1 MPQKYR
7 FDLSLYFT
15 KFFVDDNHMKL
26 LMDPGVVLEELG
38 IKDEDSILSEIRSR
52 YAQLLNTLSGKFVN
66 KHLFV
71 YFRSSVCSLEHSPIY
86 IYFFREIDNHFFQG
100 WNMARRNKFLN

>member
-1 MPQKYR
+1 
-7 FDLSLYFT
+7 
-15 KFFVDDNHMKL
+15 MKL
-26 LMDPGVVLEELG
+26 LMDPSVVLEELG

-52 YAQLLNTLSGKFVN
+52 YAQLLNTLCGKFLN

-71 YFRSSVCSLEHSPIY
+71 YFRSSICSLDYSPIY
-86 IYFFREIDNHFFQG
+86 IYFFREIEIHFFQG

>member
-52 YAQLLNTLSGKFVN
+52 YD
-66 KHLFV
+66 
-71 YFRSSVCSLEHSPIY
+71 FRSSICKQTAICLLPVVCLFIGALSYVHI
-86 IYFFREIDNHFFQG
+86 FFS
-100 WNMARRNKFLN
+100 

>member
-52 YAQLLNTLSGKFVN
+52 YAQLLNTLSGKFV

-86 IYFFREIDNHFFQG
+86 IYFFREIDNHFFPGMEHGQ
-100 WNMARRNKFLN
+100 KK

>member
-52 YAQLLNTLSGKFVN
+52 YD
-66 KHLFV
+66 
-71 YFRSSVCSLEHSPIY
+71 FRSAFCLFPVVCLFIGAHTY
-86 IYFFREIDNHFFQG
+86 IFFS
-100 WNMARRNKFLN
+100 

>member
-52 YAQLLNTLSGKFVN
+52 YDFPSSICKQTAGITSGRLFVHWST
-66 KHLFV
+66 HLF
-71 YFRSSVCSLEHSPIY
+71 
-86 IYFFREIDNHFFQG
+86 FFS
-100 WNMARRNKFLN
+100 

>member
-52 YAQLLNTLSGKFVN
+52 YD
-66 KHLFV
+66 
-71 YFRSSVCSLEHSPIY
+71 FRSSICKQTAICLLPVVCLFIGALSY
-86 IYFFREIDNHFFQG
+86 IHIFFS
-100 WNMARRNKFLN
+100 

>member
-7 FDLSLYFT
+7 SDLSLYFT

-38 IKDEDSILSEIRSR
+38 IKDEDSILSEMRSR
-52 YAQLLNTLSGKFVN
+52 YVFM
-66 KHLFV
+66 
-71 YFRSSVCSLEHSPIY
+71 PISRFKKKVVKL
-86 IYFFREIDNHFFQG
+86 I
-100 WNMARRNKFLN
+100 A

>member
-26 LMDPGVVLEELG
+26 LMDPSVVLEELG

-52 YAQLLNTLSGKFVN
+52 YD
-66 KHLFV
+66 
-71 YFRSSVCSLEHSPIY
+71 FRSSICKQTAICLLPVVCLFIGALSY
-86 IYFFREIDNHFFQG
+86 IHIFFS
-100 WNMARRNKFLN
+100 

>member
-1 MPQKYR
+1 MPQKHR

-52 YAQLLNTLSGKFVN
+52 YAQFS
-66 KHLFV
+66 
-71 YFRSSVCSLEHSPIY
+71 FR
-86 IYFFREIDNHFFQG
+86 
-100 WNMARRNKFLN
+100 

>member
-52 YAQLLNTLSGKFVN
+52 YDFPSSICKQTAGICLLPVVCLFIGALSCI
-66 KHLFV
+66 H
-71 YFRSSVCSLEHSPIY
+71 I
-86 IYFFREIDNHFFQG
+86 FFS
-100 WNMARRNKFLN
+100 

>member
-52 YAQLLNTLSGKFVN
+52 YDFGSSICKQTAICLLPVVC
-66 KHLFV
+66 LFIGA
-71 YFRSSVCSLEHSPIY
+71 HTDIY
-86 IYFFREIDNHFFQG
+86 IFS
-100 WNMARRNKFLN
+100 